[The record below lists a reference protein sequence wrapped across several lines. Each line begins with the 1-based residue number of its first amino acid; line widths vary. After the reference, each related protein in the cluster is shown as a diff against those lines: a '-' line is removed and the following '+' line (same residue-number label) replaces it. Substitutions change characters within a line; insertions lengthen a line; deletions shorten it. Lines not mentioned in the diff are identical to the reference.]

1 MSSAPKP
8 AGREISTSHSASSTG
23 NFLHGALTVVVG
35 ILTFAAFICA
45 VMFFSSGGHS
55 ADSLSA
61 QTVSAGALQD
71 KVKLESQT
79 ANTVHTGSSANGS
92 LSGAGGKATGSGD
105 AGAYATGGSGV
116 AGSSSVAGNGDL
128 STKSG
133 SDGGNTADNSGTGS
147 SNGNNTSVDN
157 SASTGSNGDAGAA
170 GLNSQTADPSN
181 TGNGSSDGNAS
192 TNDGSGSSSSAPL
205 HRIQSACFGG
215 LGHCYNTGK

>member
-8 AGREISTSHSASSTG
+8 ARREISTSHSAPSTG
-23 NFLHGALTVVVG
+23 NFLHGALTIVVG

-45 VMFFSSGGHS
+45 IMFFSSGGHS

-92 LSGAGGKATGSGD
+92 LSGAGGKASGSGG

-116 AGSSSVAGNGDL
+116 AGSSKVASNGDL

-133 SDGGNTADNSGTGS
+133 GNAADNSGTGS
-147 SNGNNTSVDN
+147 SNGNNTSVDHG
-157 SASTGSNGDAGAA
+157 ASTGSNGDAGAEGSSA
-170 GLNSQTADPSN
+170 QTADPGN
-181 TGNGSSDGNAS
+181 TGNGSSDGSAS
-192 TNDGSGSSSSAPL
+192 TNDESGSSSSAPL

-215 LGHCYNTGK
+215 LGHCYNTGN